1 MFENL
6 FKLNKLKIYSYS
18 DPERTKPFTGNNQI
32 IKNPPANINVPG
44 QQGGPAVSTPVSPY
58 FEAMFNPES
67 ITQKFSIEY
76 TEPQAIGSSG
86 KQLTFSVRPPSSM
99 RMTLIFAQSNFSSF
113 AGNKISKLLQGKLDP
128 MSLSS
133 PIANTKTGTVSGWIR
148 SFFEVTYDISS
159 HEHQPLWLKVVWG
172 SLSYTCRLGSVE
184 INYTSFDRN
193 GEPLGA
199 ELDVLFKGDVL
210 QKDKLLDDN
219 FMSPDVTHQRIV
231 KAGDTLPLL
240 SNAVY
245 GDPSYYLIVAQAN
258 GLDDFRKLTPGQTLY
273 FPPLT

>member
-1 MFENL
+1 MLKNL
-6 FKLNKLKIYSYS
+6 FKLEKLKIYSYTNAA
-18 DPERTKPFTGNNQI
+18 RTTPFTANTQI
-32 IKNPPANINVPG
+32 IKNAQVNLASQVI
-44 QQGGPAVSTPVSPY
+44 TPY

-99 RMTLIFAQSNFSSF
+99 RMTLIFAQSNNSSWLE
-113 AGNKISKLLQGKLDP
+113 NKITKPAQSIVPAQV
-128 MSLSS
+128 
-133 PIANTKTGTVSGWIR
+133 ANAPSTFKSATVSDWIR
-148 SFFEVTYDISS
+148 SFFQASYDISS
-159 HEHQPLWLKVVWG
+159 AEHQPLWLKVVWG

-210 QKDKLLDDN
+210 QNDKLLTDN

-245 GDPSYYLIVAQAN
+245 GDPSYYIIVAQAN
-258 GLDDFRKLTPGQTLY
+258 GLDDFRKLTPGQKLY